1 MDPENS
7 IPPAGLMS
15 HGSEETARVLESI
28 QKLAQAITTTLGSD
42 DLPFRSQLLFVDPD
56 RHYITVA
63 AADSEALNATLLAH
77 PRVSFTSD
85 FGGWHVEFAAADPQS
100 TTLASKPAIR
110 FRFPEVLISFQQ
122 RHGPRATV
130 TPVPPLRC
138 IADTEG
144 FAPFDAQIVDI
155 SRAGIGFL
163 LYASD
168 ITLEPGSVLKGC
180 RIQRHDMTPVV
191 VDLAVRYS
199 MAVVLDDG
207 THAHR
212 SGCVFLNPTREVME
226 LIESFLRADG

>member
-1 MDPENS
+1 MAPPNS

-15 HGSEETARVLESI
+15 HSSEEIARVLESI
-28 QKLAQAITTTLGSD
+28 QKLAQPITTTLGSD
-42 DLPFRSQLLFVDPD
+42 DLPFSSQLLFIDPD

-63 AADSEALNATLLAH
+63 AADSAALNAVLLAH
-77 PRVSFTSD
+77 PRVSFISE

-100 TTLASKPAIR
+100 TTLAAKSAIR
-110 FRFPEVLISFQQ
+110 FRFPDVLVTFQQ
-122 RHGPRATV
+122 RQGPRAAV

-144 FAPFDAQIVDI
+144 FAPFDAQIADI

-180 RIQRHDMTPVV
+180 RIQRHDATPIV
-191 VDLAVRYS
+191 VDIAVRYS
-199 MAVVLDDG
+199 TPVVLEDG
-207 THAHR
+207 SHAHR
-212 SGCVFLNPTREVME
+212 SGCVFLNPAREVME
-226 LIESFLRADG
+226 LIDSFLGADR